1 MSKPFVVVSCP
12 IDTYSGYGS
21 RSRDVVKALMRSDK
35 YDVKILSQR
44 WGNTPYGALNE
55 NNPEEKK
62 MKDAIIPPQLQRQP
76 DVWIQISVPDEFQK
90 LGKFN
95 IGITAGIET
104 DLCDVRFVQGANR
117 MDLLLGSSNH
127 SLYAFKNSIYEQK
140 NKAGQVV
147 GKIQLETPTDI
158 LFEGIDLEKYFPI
171 EPKDLPKTKL
181 IQSLDTIEEDF
192 CFLYVGHWLR
202 GAIGEDRKN
211 TGLLLKTFLDTFK
224 NKKKKPALIMKT
236 MTGPASIM
244 DREEV
249 LRKINEIR
257 QSIGAE
263 NTIPNIYLIH
273 GEIDDSDMNNLY
285 NHPKVKAMINLTKG
299 EGFGRP
305 LLEFTRSKKP
315 IIASNWSGHLDFL
328 NAEFAS
334 LVPGEVKQVHE
345 SVVQDRLI
353 LKESKWFSPDVNFAS
368 LLMKDYVNSY
378 KGYETKGKRLAHYCK
393 ENFSFEKMQEKLEA
407 IMDKNAPKKV
417 EIKLPNIKKISLPKK
432 D

>member
-1 MSKPFVVVSCP
+1 MSKPYIVVSCP

-21 RSRDVVKALMRSDK
+21 RARDVVRALMRSDK
-35 YDVKILSQR
+35 YDVKILSQK
-44 WGNTPYGALNE
+44 WGNTPNGFLNE

-62 MKDAIIPPQLQRQP
+62 MKDAIIQPQLQRQP
-76 DVWIQISVPDEFQK
+76 DVWIQISIPDEFQK

-104 DLCDVRFVQGANR
+104 DLCDVRFIQGANR
-117 MDLLLGSSNH
+117 MDLILGSSNH
-127 SLYAFKNSIYEQK
+127 SLYALKNSQYEQK
-140 NKAGQVV
+140 DKAGQVV
-147 GKIQLETPTDI
+147 GIIKLETPTDI
-158 LFEGIDLEKYFPI
+158 LFEGVDLEKYFHI
-171 EPKDLPKTKL
+171 EPKDLPKTELVK
-181 IQSLDTIEEDF
+181 SLDTIDEKF

-211 TGLLLKTFLDTFK
+211 TGLLVKTFLETFK
-224 NKKKKPALIMKT
+224 NKKTAPALILKT

-244 DREEV
+244 DREAI
-249 LRKINEIR
+249 LKKIDAIRKGVNGR
-257 QSIGAE
+257 L
-263 NTIPNIYLIH
+263 PNIYLLH
-273 GEIDDSDMNNLY
+273 GDIEDSDVNHLY

-334 LVPGEVKQVHE
+334 LVPGEIKPVHE
-345 SVVQDRLI
+345 SVIQDRLI
-353 LKESKWFSPDVNFAS
+353 LKESKWFSPDVSFVS
-368 LLMKDYVNSY
+368 LLMKDYVNGY
-378 KGYETKGKRLAHYCK
+378 KAYEVKGKRLARYCM
-393 ENFSFEKMQEKLEA
+393 ENFSFEKMQEKIEA

-432 D
+432 DD

>member
-12 IDTYSGYGS
+12 IDTFSGYGA
-21 RSRDVVKALMRSDK
+21 RSRDVVKALINSEK

-44 WGNTPYGALNE
+44 WGNTPFGFLKEDNE
-55 NNPEEKK
+55 DEKK
-62 MKDAIIPPQLQRQP
+62 MLDAIIPAPLQRQP

-90 LGKFN
+90 IGKFN

-104 DLCDVRFVQGANR
+104 DLCDVRFIQGCNN
-117 MDLLLGSSNH
+117 MDLILGSSNH
-127 SLYAFKNSIYEQK
+127 SLLALKNSKYEQK
-140 NKAGQVV
+140 NKAGQKV
-147 GKIQLETPTDI
+147 GLIELTTPTDV
-158 LFEGIDLEKYFPI
+158 LFEGVDLEKYFHI
-171 EPKDLPKTKL
+171 EPKDLPKTEL
-181 IQSLDTIEEDF
+181 VESLNTIDEQF

-211 TGLLLKTFLDTFK
+211 TGLMLKTFLETFK
-224 NKKKKPALIMKT
+224 GKKNPPALILKT

-249 LRKINEIR
+249 YRKI
-257 QSIGAE
+257 AE
-263 NTIPNIYLIH
+263 VRKSVGGKLPNTYLIH
-273 GEIDDSDMNNLY
+273 GDIDDSDMNNLY

-305 LLEFTRSKKP
+305 LLEFTQSKKP

-328 NAEFAS
+328 NKEFAS
-334 LVPGEVKQVHE
+334 LVPGEIKPVHE
-345 SVVQDRLI
+345 SVVQERLI
-353 LKESKWFSPDVNFAS
+353 LKESKWFQFDISFAQ
-368 LLMKDYVNSY
+368 LLMKDYFNSY
-378 KGYETKGKRLAHYCK
+378 KGYQVKGKRLGHYCK
-393 ENFSFEKMQEKLEA
+393 TNFSFEKMQEKLEA

-432 D
+432 ND

>member
-21 RSRDVVKALMRSDK
+21 RARDVVKALMRSDK

-44 WGNTPYGALNE
+44 WGNTPYGFLSE
-55 NNPEEKK
+55 DNPEEKK

-90 LGKFN
+90 LGKFS

-104 DLCDVRFVQGANR
+104 DLCDVRFIQGANR
-117 MDLLLGSSNH
+117 MDLILGSSNH
-127 SLYAFKNSIYEQK
+127 SLYALKNSVYEQK
-140 NKAGQVV
+140 DKAGKSV
-147 GKIQLETPTDI
+147 GHIKLETPTDI
-158 LFEGIDLEKYFPI
+158 LFEGVDLEKYFPI
-171 EPKDLPKTKL
+171 EPKDLPKTEL
-181 IQSLDTIEEDF
+181 VQSLDTIEEDF
-192 CFLYVGHWLR
+192 NFLYVGHWLR

-211 TGLLLKTFLDTFK
+211 TGLLVKTFLETFK
-224 NKKKKPALIMKT
+224 NKKKAPALIMKT

-244 DREEV
+244 DRNEV
-249 LRKINEIR
+249 LKKIDAIRKSVEGR
-257 QSIGAE
+257 L
-263 NTIPNIYLIH
+263 PNIYLIH
-273 GEIDDSDMNNLY
+273 GDIEDSDVNHLY

-328 NAEFAS
+328 NKEFAS
-334 LVPGEVKQVHE
+334 LVPGEVKPVHE

-353 LKESKWFSPDVNFAS
+353 LKESKWFSPDASFAS

-378 KGYETKGKRLAHYCK
+378 KTYEVKGKRLAHYCK
-393 ENFSFEKMQEKLEA
+393 ENFSFEKMKEKLEA

-432 D
+432 DD

>member
-12 IDTYSGYGS
+12 IDTFSGYGS
-21 RSRDVVKALMRSDK
+21 RSRDVVRALMKSEK

-55 NNPEEKK
+55 NKPEEKQ
-62 MKDAIIPPQLQRQP
+62 MLDAIIPTPLQRQP

-104 DLCDVRFVQGANR
+104 DLCDVRFIQGANN
-117 MDLLLGSSNH
+117 MDLILGSSNH
-127 SLYAFKNSIYEQK
+127 SLFALKNSVYEQK
-140 NKAGQVV
+140 DKAGQVV
-147 GKIQLETPTDI
+147 GVIKLETPTDV
-158 LFEGIDLEKYFPI
+158 LFEGVDLEKYFYI
-171 EPKDLPKTKL
+171 ESKDLPKTEL
-181 IQSLDTIEEDF
+181 VESLDTIDEKF
-192 CFLYVGHWLR
+192 CFLFVGHWLR

-211 TGLLLKTFLDTFK
+211 TGLMLKTFLETFK
-224 NKKKKPALIMKT
+224 GKKNPPALIMKT

-244 DREEV
+244 DRDEV
-249 LRKINEIR
+249 LRKINEVR
-257 QSIGAE
+257 KSIGGKL
-263 NTIPNIYLIH
+263 PNVYLIH
-273 GEIDDSDMNNLY
+273 GEIEDADMNHLY

-305 LLEFTRSKKP
+305 LLEFTQSKKP

-328 NAEFAS
+328 NAEFTS
-334 LVPGEVKQVHE
+334 LVPGEVKPVHE

-353 LKESKWFSPDVNFAS
+353 LKESKWFQFDIGFAQ

-378 KGYETKGKRLAHYCK
+378 KGYAEKGKRLGYYCK
-393 ENFSFEKMQEKLEA
+393 TNFSFEKMQEKLEA

-432 D
+432 S

>member
-12 IDTYSGYGS
+12 IDTFSGYGS
-21 RSRDVVKALMRSDK
+21 RSRDVVKALINSEK

-44 WGNTPYGALNE
+44 WGNTPYGFLKEDNVD
-55 NNPEEKK
+55 EKK
-62 MKDAIIPPQLQRQP
+62 MLDAIIPTPLQRQP

-90 LGKFN
+90 IGKFN

-104 DLCDVRFVQGANR
+104 DVCDVRFIQGANN
-117 MDLLLGSSNH
+117 MDLILGSSNH
-127 SLYAFKNSIYEQK
+127 SLFALKNSKYEQK
-140 NKAGQVV
+140 NQAGQVTGV
-147 GKIQLETPTDI
+147 IELTAPTDI
-158 LFEGIDLEKYFPI
+158 LFEGVDLEKYFHI
-171 EPKDLPKTKL
+171 EPKDLPKTEL
-181 IQSLDTIEEDF
+181 VESLDTIDEKF

-211 TGLLLKTFLDTFK
+211 TGLMLKTFLEAFK
-224 NKKKKPALIMKT
+224 GQKNPPALIMKT

-249 LRKINEIR
+249 FRKI
-257 QSIGAE
+257 AE
-263 NTIPNIYLIH
+263 VRKSVGGKLPNVYLIH
-273 GEIDDSDMNNLY
+273 GEVEDEDVNHLY

-305 LLEFTRSKKP
+305 LLEFTQSKKP

-328 NAEFAS
+328 NSEFAS
-334 LVPGEVKQVHE
+334 LVPGEVKPVHE

-353 LKESKWFSPDVNFAS
+353 LKESKWFSPDVSFAS

-378 KGYETKGKRLAHYCK
+378 KGYQVKGKRLGHYCK
-393 ENFSFEKMQEKLEA
+393 TNFSFEKMAEKLIE

-432 D
+432 

>member
-1 MSKPFVVVSCP
+1 MSKPFVVISCP
-12 IDTYSGYGS
+12 IDTFSGYGA
-21 RSRDVVKALMRSDK
+21 RSRDVARALINSEK

-44 WGNTPYGALNE
+44 WGNTPYGFLKEDNKD
-55 NNPEEKK
+55 EKK
-62 MKDAIIPPQLQRQP
+62 MLDAIIPTPLQRQP

-90 LGKFN
+90 VGKFN

-104 DLCDVRFVQGANR
+104 DVCDVRFIQGANN
-117 MDLLLGSSNH
+117 MDLILGSSNH
-127 SLYAFKNSIYEQK
+127 SLLALKNSKYEQK
-140 NKAGQVV
+140 DKAGQVIGV
-147 GKIQLETPTDI
+147 IELNTPTDI
-158 LFEGIDLEKYFPI
+158 LFEGIDLEKYFYI
-171 EPKDLPKTKL
+171 EPKDLPKTDL
-181 IQSLDTIEEDF
+181 VESLDTIDEKF

-211 TGLLLKTFLDTFK
+211 TGLMLKTFLETFK
-224 NKKKKPALIMKT
+224 GQKNPPALIMKT

-257 QSIGAE
+257 KGVGGKL
-263 NTIPNIYLIH
+263 PNVYLIH
-273 GEIDDSDMNNLY
+273 GEIEDKDINHLY
-285 NHPKVKAMINLTKG
+285 NHPKVKAMVNLTKG

-305 LLEFTRSKKP
+305 LLEFTQSKKP

-328 NAEFAS
+328 NPEFAS
-334 LVPGEVKQVHE
+334 LVPGEVKPVHE
-345 SVVQDRLI
+345 SVVQERLI
-353 LKESKWFSPDVNFAS
+353 LKESKWFQFEIGFAQ

-378 KGYETKGKRLAHYCK
+378 KGYAEKGKRLGYYCK
-393 ENFSFEKMQEKLEA
+393 TNFSFEKMAEKLIE

-432 D
+432 LS

>member
-12 IDTYSGYGS
+12 IDTFSGYGA
-21 RSRDVVKALMRSDK
+21 RSRDVVKALINSDK

-44 WGNTPYGALNE
+44 WGNTPYGFLKEDNVD
-55 NNPEEKK
+55 EKK
-62 MKDAIIPPQLQRQP
+62 MLDAIIPTPLQRQP

-90 LGKFN
+90 IGKFN

-104 DLCDVRFVQGANR
+104 DLCDVRFIQGCNN
-117 MDLLLGSSNH
+117 MDLILGSSNH
-127 SLYAFKNSIYEQK
+127 SLYALKNSKYEQK
-140 NKAGQVV
+140 NKAGQKV
-147 GKIQLETPTDI
+147 GIIELTTPTDV
-158 LFEGIDLEKYFPI
+158 LFEGVDLEKYFHI
-171 EPKDLPKTKL
+171 EPKDLPKTEL
-181 IQSLDTIEEDF
+181 VESLDTIDEQF

-211 TGLLLKTFLDTFK
+211 TGLMLKTFLETFK
-224 NKKKKPALIMKT
+224 GKKNPPALILKT

-249 LRKINEIR
+249 FRKI
-257 QSIGAE
+257 AE
-263 NTIPNIYLIH
+263 VRKSVGGKLPNTYLIH
-273 GEIDDSDMNNLY
+273 GDVDDSDMNNLY

-305 LLEFTRSKKP
+305 LLEFTQSKKP

-328 NAEFAS
+328 NKDFAS
-334 LVPGEVKQVHE
+334 LVPGEVKPVHE

-353 LKESKWFSPDVNFAS
+353 LKESKWFQFEIGFAQ

-378 KGYETKGKRLAHYCK
+378 KGYKEKGKRLGYYCK
-393 ENFSFEKMQEKLEA
+393 TNFSFEKMQEKLEA
-407 IMDKNAPKKV
+407 IMDKHAPKKV

>member
-1 MSKPFVVVSCP
+1 MSKPFIVVSCP

-21 RSRDVVKALMRSDK
+21 RARDVVRALMRSDK

-44 WGNTPYGALNE
+44 WGNTPYGFLDE

-62 MKDAIIPPQLQRQP
+62 MKDAIIPSPLQRQP

-90 LGKFN
+90 IGKFN

-104 DLCDVRFVQGANR
+104 DLCDVRFIQGANN
-117 MDLLLGSSNH
+117 MDLILGSSNH
-127 SLYAFKNSIYEQK
+127 SLLALKQSVYEQK

-147 GKIQLETPTDI
+147 GTIKLETPTDI
-158 LFEGIDLEKYFPI
+158 LFEGLDLEKYYHI
-171 EPKDLPKTKL
+171 EPKDLPKTEL
-181 IQSLDTIEEDF
+181 VESLDTIDEDF

-202 GAIGEDRKN
+202 GAMGEDRKN
-211 TGLLLKTFLDTFK
+211 TSLLVKTFLETFK
-224 NKKKKPALIMKT
+224 NVKKKPALIMKT

-257 QSIGAE
+257 QNVGG
-263 NTIPNIYLIH
+263 TIPNIYLIH
-273 GEIDDSDMNNLY
+273 GEIEDTDMNYLY
-285 NHPKVKAMINLTKG
+285 NHPKVKAMVSLTKG

-328 NAEFAS
+328 NAEFTS
-334 LVPGEVKQVHE
+334 LVPGEIKPVHE
-345 SVVQDRLI
+345 SVIQDRLI
-353 LKESKWFSPDVNFAS
+353 LKDSKWFSPDISFAS

-378 KGYETKGKRLAHYCK
+378 KGYQVKGKRLAHYCM

-417 EIKLPNIKKISLPKK
+417 EIKLPNIKKISLPERS
-432 D
+432 

>member
-12 IDTYSGYGS
+12 IDTFSGYGA
-21 RSRDVVKALMRSDK
+21 RSRDVVKALINSEK

-44 WGNTPYGALNE
+44 WGNTPYGFLKEDNE
-55 NNPEEKK
+55 DEKK
-62 MKDAIIPPQLQRQP
+62 MLDAIIPTPLQRQP

-90 LGKFN
+90 VGKFN

-104 DLCDVRFVQGANR
+104 DLCDVRFIQGANN
-117 MDLLLGSSNH
+117 MDLILGSSNH
-127 SLYAFKNSIYEQK
+127 SLLALKNSKYEQK
-140 NKAGQVV
+140 DKAGQVIGV
-147 GKIQLETPTDI
+147 IELNTPTDI
-158 LFEGIDLEKYFPI
+158 LFEGIDLEKYFYI
-171 EPKDLPKTKL
+171 EPKDLPKTDL
-181 IQSLDTIEEDF
+181 VESLDTIDEKF

-211 TGLLLKTFLDTFK
+211 TGLMLKTFLETFK
-224 NKKKKPALIMKT
+224 GQKNPPALIMKT

-257 QSIGAE
+257 NGVGGKL
-263 NTIPNIYLIH
+263 PNVYLIH
-273 GEIDDSDMNNLY
+273 GEIEDKDINYLY
-285 NHPKVKAMINLTKG
+285 NHPKVKAMVNLTKG

-305 LLEFTRSKKP
+305 LLEFTQSKKP

-328 NAEFAS
+328 NPEFAS
-334 LVPGEVKQVHE
+334 LVPGEVKPVHE
-345 SVVQDRLI
+345 SVVQERLI
-353 LKESKWFSPDVNFAS
+353 LKESKWFQFEIGFAQ

-378 KGYETKGKRLAHYCK
+378 KGYAEKGKRLGYYCK
-393 ENFSFEKMQEKLEA
+393 TNFSFEKMAEKLEA
-407 IMDKNAPKKV
+407 IMDANAPKKV

-432 D
+432 ND

>member
-12 IDTYSGYGS
+12 IDTFSGYGS
-21 RSRDVVKALMRSDK
+21 RSRDVVKALMRSEK
-35 YDVKILSQR
+35 YDIKILSQR
-44 WGNTPYGALNE
+44 WGNTPYGFLDE
-55 NNPEEKK
+55 NKPEEKQ
-62 MKDAIIPPQLQRQP
+62 MLDAIIPTPLQRQP

-90 LGKFN
+90 IGKFS

-104 DLCDVRFVQGANR
+104 DLCDVRFIQGANK
-117 MDLLLGSSNH
+117 MDLILGSSNH
-127 SLYAFKNSIYEQK
+127 SLLALKNSQYEQK

-147 GKIQLETPTDI
+147 GVIKLETPTDV
-158 LFEGIDLEKYFPI
+158 LFEGLDLEKYYHI
-171 EPKDLPKTKL
+171 EPKDLPKTEL
-181 IQSLDTIEEDF
+181 VESLDTIDEQF

-211 TGLLLKTFLDTFK
+211 TGLMLKTFLETFK
-224 NKKKKPALIMKT
+224 GAKKKPALIMKT

-249 LRKINEIR
+249 LRKINEVR
-257 QSIGAE
+257 KTVGG
-263 NTIPNIYLIH
+263 NLPNIYLLH
-273 GEIDDSDMNNLY
+273 GEIEDEDVNHLY
-285 NHPKVKAMINLTKG
+285 NHPKVKALINLTKG

-305 LLEFTRSKKP
+305 LLEFTQSKKP
-315 IIASNWSGHLDFL
+315 VIASNWSGHLDFL
-328 NAEFAS
+328 HEDFAS
-334 LVPGEVKQVHE
+334 LVPGEVKPVHE

-353 LKESKWFSPDVNFAS
+353 LKESKWFQFDISFAQ

-378 KGYETKGKRLAHYCK
+378 KGYAEKGKRLGYYCK
-393 ENFSFEKMQEKLEA
+393 TNFSFEKMQEKLEE

>member
-1 MSKPFVVVSCP
+1 MSKPFIVVSCP
-12 IDTYSGYGS
+12 IDTFSGYGA
-21 RSRDVVKALMRSDK
+21 RSRDVVKALINSEK

-44 WGNTPYGALNE
+44 WGNTPYGFLKEDNE
-55 NNPEEKK
+55 DEKK
-62 MKDAIIPPQLQRQP
+62 MLDAIIPTPLQRQP

-90 LGKFN
+90 IGKFN

-104 DLCDVRFVQGANR
+104 DLCDVRFIQGANN
-117 MDLLLGSSNH
+117 MDLILGSSNH
-127 SLYAFKNSIYEQK
+127 SLLALKQSQYEQK

-147 GKIQLETPTDI
+147 GVIKLETPTDV
-158 LFEGIDLEKYFPI
+158 LFEGIDLEKYFHI
-171 EPKDLPKTKL
+171 ESKDLPKTDL
-181 IQSLDTIEEDF
+181 VESLDTIDEKF

-211 TGLLLKTFLDTFK
+211 TGLMLKTFLETFK
-224 NKKKKPALIMKT
+224 GQKNPPALIMKT

-249 LRKINEIR
+249 FRKI
-257 QSIGAE
+257 AE
-263 NTIPNIYLIH
+263 VRKSVGGKLPNVYLIH
-273 GEIDDSDMNNLY
+273 GDIDDSDMNNLY

-305 LLEFTRSKKP
+305 LLEFTQSKKP

-334 LVPGEVKQVHE
+334 LVPGEVKPVHE

-353 LKESKWFSPDVNFAS
+353 LKESKWFQFEIGFAQ

-378 KGYETKGKRLAHYCK
+378 KGYAEKGKLLGFYCK
-393 ENFSFEKMQEKLEA
+393 TNFSFEKMQEKLEE

-432 D
+432 S